1 MKNSDNINWLLECE
15 KKINFI
21 MYMNLYCFV
30 MNVFWDNNKRYIF
43 WFLIII
49 GKLFFSGNIVD
60 LYFVLLDKYE
70 K

>member
-1 MKNSDNINWLLECE
+1 MW

-30 MNVFWDNNKRYIF
+30 MNVIWDNNKRYIF